1 MQQLI
6 KEYGDD
12 RRSVI
17 EVEGQANAAVTEVA
31 SLHEREPLVIAFTR
45 NGSLKALPADLFTP
59 KGKNGDA
66 IYTPVRGDEQLRQ
79 LVAATSQD
87 YVLCV
92 CSTGRI
98 FQVAAHRIPQGT
110 RSTKGEP
117 VRKLLELALHEEVV
131 AVLPVESYDE
141 DRYLVTFSKL
151 GKVKKSPLSDY
162 KTADVDGLQDMK
174 LANGDAVVAALLCR
188 GQGEY
193 FVTTDNAQTLRFSDE
208 VLRAQ
213 GRVGQGVAAMAL
225 GIGAKVVSATY
236 LDQDEQNTMGDPLS
250 LFVVTES
257 GLGKKVP
264 LGQYPQKGRATAGV
278 ITTELV
284 DKDKVLLAMIVHES
298 DHVLLIWNGGDSGEQ
313 VQAVKASEL
322 KAFVRARKG
331 VPMVNGK
338 MVGVLKLGV

>member
-1 MQQLI
+1 
-6 KEYGDD
+6 
-12 RRSVI
+12 
-17 EVEGQANAAVTEVA
+17 
-31 SLHEREPLVIAFTR
+31 
-45 NGSLKALPADLFTP
+45 
-59 KGKNGDA
+59 
-66 IYTPVRGDEQLRQ
+66 
-79 LVAATSQD
+79 
-87 YVLCV
+87 
-92 CSTGRI
+92 
-98 FQVAAHRIPQGT
+98 
-110 RSTKGEP
+110 
-117 VRKLLELALHEEVV
+117 
-131 AVLPVESYDE
+131 VLPVESYDE

-151 GKVKKSPLSDY
+151 GKVKKSPLSEY

-193 FVTTDNAQTLRFSDE
+193 FVTTDTAQTLRFSDE

-322 KAFVRARKG
+322 KAFMRARKG

-338 MVGVLKLGV
+338 MVGVVKLRV